1 MSDRLC
7 LIGSSVP
14 GSLKFCPHKSI
25 VINTAYRL
33 MDGASKLLLILFEL
47 YLKLKMK
54 CNLNLCCSTHLH
66 NEPIDKCTF
75 CFDVSVEQKNYLT
88 CWNCRSYS
96 SLGSLIL
103 AKDDITRKEIVDK
116 LFVISFRTRFAS
128 FLGGKRGTFRR
139 QARERLNDGTVGSRV
154 RVPFLLY
161 LFPLP
166 SVKKVTFHSST
177 K

>member
-1 MSDRLC
+1 MTMVVVC
-7 LIGSSVP
+7 
-14 GSLKFCPHKSI
+14 SI
-25 VINTAYRL
+25 CFWFWEGKRRIWSWRWNIVTLTFVA
-33 MDGASKLLLILFEL
+33 
-47 YLKLKMK
+47 
-54 CNLNLCCSTHLH
+54 THLH

-128 FLGGKRGTFRR
+128 FLGGKSWTFRR
-139 QARERLNDGTVGSRV
+139 QVEERLNDGTVGSRV